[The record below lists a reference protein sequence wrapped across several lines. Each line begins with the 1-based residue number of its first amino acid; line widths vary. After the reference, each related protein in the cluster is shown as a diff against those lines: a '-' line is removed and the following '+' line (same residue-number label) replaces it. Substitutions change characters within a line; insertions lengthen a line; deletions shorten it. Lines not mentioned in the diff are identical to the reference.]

1 MERNSRSVTFSLAGN
16 QSGNQRDYQQ
26 VLQRGCLEGEPYFCR
41 YIKSS
46 QAKFYLY
53 CLKST
58 VTICV
63 RGALQYVW
71 HTTSSV
77 LVQVRKNSH
86 QTKTLPKET
95 LERPQVQN
103 TPPRTHRHAKD
114 ISTEHI
120 QTITVCTV
128 HFNVHI
134 PDTHRI

>member
-1 MERNSRSVTFSLAGN
+1 MERNSRSLTFSLAGN
-16 QSGNQRDYQQ
+16 QSGNQRDSQK

-46 QAKFYLY
+46 QAKF

-77 LVQVRKNSH
+77 PVQVRKNSH
-86 QTKTLPKET
+86 QTKILPKET
-95 LERPQVQN
+95 LERPQIQN
-103 TPPRTHRHAKD
+103 SPPRTHRHAKD
-114 ISTEHI
+114 KKNHSMYRTF
-120 QTITVCTV
+120 QCA
-128 HFNVHI
+128 HF
-134 PDTHRI
+134 